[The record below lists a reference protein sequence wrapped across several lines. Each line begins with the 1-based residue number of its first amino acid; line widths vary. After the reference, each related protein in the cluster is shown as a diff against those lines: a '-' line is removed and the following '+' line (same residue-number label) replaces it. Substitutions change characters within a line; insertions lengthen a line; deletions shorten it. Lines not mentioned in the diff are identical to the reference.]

1 MSMPRHSLDAYWIA
15 LLLFSAISSFAQQTV
30 QSRVNPQVV
39 TKGQQAT
46 YEVILPS
53 GGGNRIGGVPPRVPG
68 LEISHNVSY
77 STSTRII
84 NGNVSRSVTYG
95 FPVRGLRTGTF
106 TIPAWVMEVG
116 GKKFNIQPAALKVVD
131 AGEVYKD
138 VFQLS
143 LILPQKEVYVGQRM
157 EGTLRLLVRE
167 GVSVRVVGAPEK
179 DGGDGFTLEP
189 LKQDSWSINQT
200 QIGGIRY
207 DQGTV
212 ALNLTP
218 IKSGPQ
224 SLKFTQIV
232 SVRVRSRDPLN
243 DFFGRG
249 SEKQIPLETEA
260 INVNI
265 KPLPT
270 ADKPQSFSGAV
281 GSFEAV
287 AEASPS
293 EVRVG
298 EPVTLTYR
306 VSGSGSFDRIQAPAL
321 DGANDFKVYPPK
333 IDFQP
338 GSSVKSF
345 EYLVI
350 PQREGTGELLEVP
363 FSYFDPEKG
372 TYVDLSRRPMAISVL
387 PPPEGTDFEV
397 PTQVAKT
404 AETGNRKSNVGS
416 GVRLLDIRLEPGRWQ
431 IRGEAMILTPVFIGT
446 QVALLGLFSGLFI
459 VRRKQLLL
467 AGDADLRRRI
477 AGGKAAS
484 KWRQEA
490 ESAASNGDAAL
501 FLDAALRAVQES
513 VGSHNID
520 SEASAL
526 TFGDVH
532 RHLEKNGA
540 DEDVIKAARDLFEAG
555 DLLKFGGAHT
565 GALDLPSLLKS
576 LNQLEEAL
584 K

>member
-1 MSMPRHSLDAYWIA
+1 MSMPRHSLDAGWIA
-15 LLLFSAISSFAQQTV
+15 LLLFSAISSFGQQTV

-84 NGNVSRSVTYG
+84 NGNVSRTVTYG

-106 TIPAWVMEVG
+106 TIPAWIMEVG
-116 GKKFNIQPAALKVVD
+116 GKKFNIQPATFKVVD

-260 INVNI
+260 INLNI

-287 AEASPS
+287 VEASPS

-321 DGANDFKVYPPK
+321 EGGDDFKVYPPK

-387 PPPEGTDFEV
+387 PPPEGTDFEI

-404 AETGNRKSNVGS
+404 PETGNRKSNVGS

-431 IRGEAMILTPVFIGT
+431 TRGEAMILTPVFIGT

-501 FLDAALRAVQES
+501 FLDAALRAIQES

-532 RHLEKNGA
+532 RYLEKNGA

-555 DLLKFGGAHT
+555 DLLKFGGANT
-565 GALDLPSLLKS
+565 GALDLPNLLKS

>member
-1 MSMPRHSLDAYWIA
+1 
-15 LLLFSAISSFAQQTV
+15 
-30 QSRVNPQVV
+30 
-39 TKGQQAT
+39 
-46 YEVILPS
+46 
-53 GGGNRIGGVPPRVPG
+53 
-68 LEISHNVSY
+68 
-77 STSTRII
+77 
-84 NGNVSRSVTYG
+84 
-95 FPVRGLRTGTF
+95 
-106 TIPAWVMEVG
+106 MEVG
-116 GKKFNIQPAALKVVD
+116 GKKFNIQPATFKVVD

-287 AEASPS
+287 AE
-293 EVRVG
+293 
-298 EPVTLTYR
+298 
-306 VSGSGSFDRIQAPAL
+306 
-321 DGANDFKVYPPK
+321 
-333 IDFQP
+333 
-338 GSSVKSF
+338 
-345 EYLVI
+345 
-350 PQREGTGELLEVP
+350 
-363 FSYFDPEKG
+363 
-372 TYVDLSRRPMAISVL
+372 
-387 PPPEGTDFEV
+387 
-397 PTQVAKT
+397 
-404 AETGNRKSNVGS
+404 
-416 GVRLLDIRLEPGRWQ
+416 
-431 IRGEAMILTPVFIGT
+431 
-446 QVALLGLFSGLFI
+446 
-459 VRRKQLLL
+459 
-467 AGDADLRRRI
+467 
-477 AGGKAAS
+477 
-484 KWRQEA
+484 
-490 ESAASNGDAAL
+490 
-501 FLDAALRAVQES
+501 
-513 VGSHNID
+513 
-520 SEASAL
+520 
-526 TFGDVH
+526 
-532 RHLEKNGA
+532 
-540 DEDVIKAARDLFEAG
+540 
-555 DLLKFGGAHT
+555 
-565 GALDLPSLLKS
+565 
-576 LNQLEEAL
+576 
-584 K
+584 